1 MPSRRQ
7 FLKILGGGTI
17 VAAAAGTSFLA
28 TRTPHAALSPWDVGV
43 YADPRKQ
50 ALAFAVLSP
59 NPHNIQPWLIELVDE
74 DSFFIHR
81 DKTRELPATDPFQR
95 QLYIGLG
102 CFIEN
107 TVLAAAAGGWEAQI
121 TQFPEGD
128 VGPVAFVKLV
138 EGGVRDPLASQIVN
152 RHSDKGSYKA
162 EKLSEADLSAL
173 EGFADIYSD
182 PQDVQKLRELTKRA
196 FEIEVLTPYTFKES
210 VDLMRIGKAEINA
223 NPDGIEMREPMFEV
237 LRRVGLMDE
246 ATLSDPTHFGFQGFL
261 AGYLEMLDQTPHYAV
276 ITTAGN
282 TRTDQLEAG
291 RRFMRLGLK
300 TTEIGVGLHPVSQA
314 LQEYVEMKDEYTL
327 VHQMLAPEGHTVQML
342 SRLGYG
348 SSAIATPRWGL
359 ETRIL
364 NDA

>member
-1 MPSRRQ
+1 MASRRQ

-17 VAAAAGTSFLA
+17 VAAGASAGFVA
-28 TRTPHAALSPWDVGV
+28 TRTPHAALAPWEVAN
-43 YADPRKQ
+43 YTDPRKQ

-59 NPHNIQPWLIELVDE
+59 NPHNIQPWLIELVGE

-81 DKTRELPATDPFQR
+81 DETRELPATDPFHR

-102 CFIEN
+102 CFVEN
-107 TVLAAAAGGWEAQI
+107 MRLAASAAGWDAQI
-121 TQFPEGD
+121 TPFPSGD
-128 VGPVAFVKLV
+128 DGPVAFVKFV
-138 EGGVRDPLASQIVN
+138 EGAAKDPLADQIAN
-152 RHSDKGSYKA
+152 RHSDKGPYEA
-162 EKLSEADLSAL
+162 RNLSDAHLAAL
-173 EGFADIYSD
+173 DGFADIYGD
-182 PQDVQKLRELTKRA
+182 PGIVQDLRDMTKRA
-196 FEIEVLTPYTFKES
+196 FEIEVLTPHTFRES

-237 LRRVGLMDE
+237 LRRLGMMTD
-246 ATLSDPTHFGFQGFL
+246 ASISDPEHFGFQGFL
-261 AGYLEMLDQTPHYAV
+261 ADYLEMLDQTPHYAV

-282 TRTDQLEAG
+282 TRSDQLDAG

-300 TTEIGVGLHPVSQA
+300 TTELGVGLHPVSQA
-314 LQEYVEMKDEYTL
+314 LQEYVEMKDEFAL
-327 VHQMLAPEGHTVQML
+327 AHQLLAPEGHTVQML